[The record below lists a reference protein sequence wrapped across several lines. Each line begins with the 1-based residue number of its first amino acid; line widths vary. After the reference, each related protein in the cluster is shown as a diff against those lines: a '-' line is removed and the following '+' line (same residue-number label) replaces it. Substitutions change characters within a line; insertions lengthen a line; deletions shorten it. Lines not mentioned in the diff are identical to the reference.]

1 MLTAKVRPPRQ
12 VTNFRIAPGEDEPS
26 AGRFH
31 WGLLLVMGKL
41 KGCGMRPMLPCV
53 GERRFHAP
61 IDEDTTRRSV
71 GRPINTAKWQRARRA
86 FIAKRTAAAA
96 FLGDVLRCE
105 QTGVTLI
112 GKHPAPDS
120 PVVDHIVPDRG
131 DLALFWDEGNWQ
143 IVSKEWHDRVKQ
155 SREKRGEA

>member
-1 MLTAKVRPPRQ
+1 
-12 VTNFRIAPGEDEPS
+12 
-26 AGRFH
+26 
-31 WGLLLVMGKL
+31 
-41 KGCGMRPMLPCV
+41 MRPMLPRAGGCRFRAPADADV
-53 GERRFHAP
+53 ERRSA
-61 IDEDTTRRSV
+61 

-96 FLGDVLRCE
+96 LLGDVLRCE
-105 QTGVTLI
+105 QTGVALI
-112 GKHPAPDS
+112 GINQAPDS

-131 DLALFWDEGNWQ
+131 DLALFWDEDNWQ